1 MRLILTLAIFGLTV
15 SYCHAQMDTIVFLSG
30 RQIPVKSVE
39 VNTGYL
45 SYRLDDK
52 KARLR
57 KVDNYRLFGIRYAN
71 GTEQVIYREDS
82 YDSLD
87 FSVDQ
92 MRLFIRGEQ
101 DADRYFKGRAN
112 MAASFVFGAAASY
125 FTIYGLLI
133 PPLYSTV
140 VGAFSP
146 NVQKSPVS
154 DPALRDVPEYVEG
167 YQRKVRDKKIRN
179 SLLAGLAG
187 FASGFIVLTLAK

>member
-1 MRLILTLAIFGLTV
+1 MRLILTLAIFGLSI
-15 SYCHAQMDTIVFLSG
+15 SYSHAQLDTIVFLSG

-39 VNTGYL
+39 VNSGYL
-45 SYRLDDK
+45 SYRPFEGKD
-52 KARLR
+52 RLR
-57 KVDNYRLFGIRYAN
+57 KVDNYRLFGIRFAN
-71 GTEQVIYREDS
+71 GTEQVIYQEDP

-87 FSVDQ
+87 FSVEQ
-92 MRLFIRGEQ
+92 MRFFIRGEQ
-101 DADRYFKGRAN
+101 DADRFFKGRAN
-112 MAASFVFGAAASY
+112 IAASFVFGAAASY
-125 FTIYGLLI
+125 LTIYGLVV

-187 FASGFIVLTLAK
+187 FASGFIVLTLVK